1 MGGRG
6 VLKPGGPVA
15 ITALAVASPLGNDFE
30 TFCEKLFRGEC
41 GIRGIEGVDLDGL
54 SLRFAGQLVVRP
66 TFHKLSG
73 SETPYY
79 SNLSLMTLDLADRV
93 FASRLGSDN
102 KIETL
107 FDPRRVG
114 CVIGSGM
121 LNLHDLEPF
130 YKSFHER
137 GPRGVNPLTV
147 PLNIG
152 SAPASRVSIHFGL
165 AGILN
170 TATTACASGL
180 SAIHQA
186 VEMIRSGA
194 QDAVLAG
201 GVELT
206 SSRTIY
212 TAWERMRALSAE
224 RENPRRA
231 CRPFESGRTGLVL
244 GEGGAL
250 FLLESFERAKKNGAP
265 ILGVIEGSGFSSDHR
280 DMVKPSPE
288 GIERCLTSALEDAG
302 WDKSDVGM
310 IQSHGTGTPLN
321 DAAEYEA
328 LEKIWGTAIKKLPLS
343 AIKWSLGHSLGASG
357 ALSLAAA
364 LGTLSKGYHYP
375 APERGAPD
383 PATPV
388 FLPREGGIVKDRKVL
403 VNAFAF
409 GGVNHT
415 LAVAP
420 ADR

>member
-1 MGGRG
+1 M
-6 VLKPGGPVA
+6 KPSDPVA
-15 ITALAVASPLGNDFE
+15 ITALAVTSPLGNDFDA
-30 TFCEKLFRGEC
+30 FCEKLFQGEC
-41 GIRGIEGVDLDGL
+41 GIRAIQGLDLDGL
-54 SLRFAGQLVVRP
+54 SLRFAGQLPARP
-66 TFHKLSG
+66 VFQKLSG
-73 SETPYY
+73 SDAPYY
-79 SNLSLMTLDLADRV
+79 SELSLMTLDLADRV
-93 FASRLGSDN
+93 FASRLGPGKNIDS
-102 KIETL
+102 I

-130 YKSFHER
+130 YKSFYER
-137 GPRGVNPLTV
+137 GPRAVNPLTV

-152 SAPASRVSIHFGL
+152 SAPTSRVSIHFGL
-165 AGILN
+165 AGLLN
-170 TATTACASGL
+170 TVTTACASGL

-186 VEMIRSGA
+186 LESIRSGT

-250 FLLESFERAKKNGAP
+250 FLLENFSAAKKSGAP
-265 ILGVIEGSGFSSDHR
+265 ILGVSEGSGFSADHR

-288 GIERCLTSALEDAG
+288 GIGRCLVSALEDAR
-302 WDKSDVGM
+302 WTKDEVGM
-310 IQSHGTGTPLN
+310 IQTHGTGTPLN
-321 DAAEYEA
+321 DSAEYEA
-328 LEKIWGTAIKKLPLS
+328 MEKIWGERMPTLPVS

-364 LGTLSKGYHYP
+364 LGTLKKGCHYP
-375 APERGAPD
+375 APERAAPD

-388 FLPREGGIVKDRKVL
+388 FLPREGEFVKNRKVL

-420 ADR
+420 APD